1 MGKTLAETKIPEETG
16 LIVIAVRKEQQCGG
30 PFVFNPTA
38 STTIDAGDDVIVLG
52 AEEQIKSL
60 RAYLA

>member
-1 MGKTLAETKIPEETG
+1 MVRPMNPRN
-16 LIVIAVRKEQQCGG
+16 AVRKEQQSGG

-38 STTIDAGDDVIVLG
+38 STTIDAGEDVIVLG